1 MSLSDKDYIKKI
13 AEDVKE
19 NPDTSLR
26 LIKRFLPLA
35 AMLLMAGLLWLYF
48 VKSDHSSDKQTAPL
62 ADTSAN
68 TNIDTLDAEGK
79 AATEVWA
86 RKLGENMELTLPNGE
101 KIMVPANGVEK
112 QLLEFLNQ
120 DCQGDLKA
128 QWFNYDRILFKSGS
142 SQLNSASMDQIHALA
157 TIMKAFPSTIFKLGG
172 YTDNTGDPLAN
183 KELSGDRAA
192 QVVKSLIEK
201 GASASNLSS
210 EGYGSEFP
218 VCPENDTDECKEK
231 NRRVAIRV
239 VKCK

>member
-19 NPDTSLR
+19 NPETSLR

-35 AMLLMAGLLWLYF
+35 AMLLLAGLLWLYF
-48 VKSDHSSDKQTAPL
+48 VKSDHSSEKEIKPVAETSAEIN
-62 ADTSAN
+62 ADT
-68 TNIDTLDAEGK
+68 IDAEGK
-79 AATEVWA
+79 AAAELWA
-86 RKLGENMELTLPNGE
+86 KKLGENIELTLPNGE

-112 QLLEFLNQ
+112 QLLDFLTLG
-120 DCQGDLKA
+120 CQGDLKS

-142 SQLNSASMDQIHALA
+142 SQLNAVSTDQINALSS
-157 TIMKAFPSTIFKLGG
+157 IIKAFPSTTFKLGG

-192 QVVKSLIEK
+192 QVVKSLVEK
-201 GASASNLSS
+201 GALAANLSS

>member
-19 NPDTSLR
+19 NPETSLR

-35 AMLLMAGLLWLYF
+35 AMLFMAGLLWLYF
-48 VKSDHSSDKQTAPL
+48 VKSDHSSDKETVPM
-62 ADTSAN
+62 ADASSN
-68 TNIDTLDAEGK
+68 NNPDTLDAEGK
-79 AATEVWA
+79 AAAELWA
-86 RKLGENMELTLPNGE
+86 KKLGDNIELTLPNGE
-101 KIMVPANGVEK
+101 KIMAPSNGVEK
-112 QLLEFLNQ
+112 QLLDFLNQ
-120 DCQGDLKA
+120 GCQGDLKA
-128 QWFNYDRILFKSGS
+128 QWFNNDRILFKTGS
-142 SQLNSASMDQIHALA
+142 SQLNTASFDQINALSS
-157 TIMKAFPSTIFKLGG
+157 IMKAFPTTTFKLGG

-192 QVVKSLIEK
+192 QVVKSLVEK
-201 GASASNLSS
+201 GVQEANLSS

-218 VCPENDTDECKEK
+218 VCPQNDTDECKEK